1 MRMGRAFLM
10 ATLWALFSF
19 LITVATFGI
28 ILSVSWTIAGKSETP
43 RLIGALLSAAI
54 AISLGGFIV
63 AWFSGGDDLKPSFSF
78 GFLFGGIS
86 FGYILGLD
94 LVVLLLALVSSLMS
108 GTGGFLFHSL
118 LRRRRDFADVGA
130 R

>member
-1 MRMGRAFLM
+1 MRIGRAFLRAM
-10 ATLWALFSF
+10 SGALFSV
-19 LITVATFGI
+19 LVTVASFGI
-28 ILSVSWTIAGKSETP
+28 VLSLAWTIAGDSEALK
-43 RLIGALLSAAI
+43 LISALLSAAL
-54 AISLGGFIV
+54 AMSLGGFIV
-63 AWFSGGDDLKPSFSF
+63 AWFAGGDDLKPSFLF

-94 LVVLLLALVSSLMS
+94 IVILLLAVVSALMS
-108 GTGGFLFHSL
+108 GAGGFLFHSL